1 MWIFFIIRK
10 KTTPYSFSIDSIR
23 TDKVDHEM
31 QNTQNKGYLSSDKLH
46 TKFGSSVA
54 FYLEV

>member
-10 KTTPYSFSIDSIR
+10 KTTPYSFSIGSIG
-23 TDKVDHEM
+23 TDKVDHAM
-31 QNTQNKGYLSSDKLH
+31 QHTQKRGYLSTDKLH

-54 FYLEV
+54 LYLEV

>member
-1 MWIFFIIRK
+1 MKIFFIIRK

-31 QNTQNKGYLSSDKLH
+31 QNTQKKGYLSSDKLH

-54 FYLEV
+54 LYLEV

>member
-1 MWIFFIIRK
+1 MEIFFIIRK
-10 KTTPYSFSIDSIR
+10 KRAPYSFSIDSIR

-31 QNTQNKGYLSSDKLH
+31 QNTQKKGYLSSDKLH

-54 FYLEV
+54 LYLEV

>member
-1 MWIFFIIRK
+1 MKIFFIIRK
-10 KTTPYSFSIDSIR
+10 KTTPYNFSIDSIR

-31 QNTQNKGYLSSDKLH
+31 QNTQKKGYLSSDKLH

-54 FYLEV
+54 LYLEV

>member
-1 MWIFFIIRK
+1 MDLFYHAK
-10 KTTPYSFSIDSIR
+10 KTTPYSFSIGSIR
-23 TDKVDHEM
+23 TDKVDHAM
-31 QNTQNKGYLSSDKLH
+31 QNTQKKGYLSSDKLH